1 MSENPYAD
9 RLFEE
14 SEARFNAVELA
25 CQQIPHRDPES
36 VLRELA
42 EKLGKQQ
49 AFERLSSKDLKRL
62 GNKFSWARTKVE
74 AHIARCWSEFVATIA
89 EKRREGIT

>member
-9 RLFEE
+9 RLFRKC
-14 SEARFNAVELA
+14 EARFNAVELA

-49 AFERLSSKDLKRL
+49 AFERLSS
-62 GNKFSWARTKVE
+62 RT
-74 AHIARCWSEFVATIA
+74 
-89 EKRREGIT
+89 

>member
-1 MSENPYAD
+1 MSDNPCAD
-9 RLFEE
+9 RLFAE
-14 SEARFNAVELA
+14 SEAMFDAVELA
-25 CQQIPHRDPES
+25 CQQIPDRDTES

-49 AFERLSSKDLKRL
+49 AFERLSSRDIKRL
-62 GNKFSWARTKVE
+62 SNKFSWARTKVE

-89 EKRREGIT
+89 EIEA